1 MVSNQEKVM
10 IIRKKSVA
18 NPVKS
23 RFAKKS
29 QKISTQHF
37 DSANNT
43 CYIITRTKED
53 KEIKNRK

>member
-23 RFAKKS
+23 RFAKK
-29 QKISTQHF
+29 ISNNKHSHL
-37 DSANNT
+37 DSA
-43 CYIITRTKED
+43 
-53 KEIKNRK
+53 KNMNIMKLALGIEEC